1 MKTGSI
7 GAVLAASALALAGC
21 GANVPQ
27 DAPLVQV
34 TMKPG
39 AGAPQAR
46 RFVDTPVV
54 ARKGGDDVAAA
65 CTLTSP
71 FYRASFTAPAR
82 LALPDY
88 GPATPEISV
97 ACRTDTES
105 GATTAKPSSEEQQ
118 AASVAGGA
126 FFGVIGAVAAYQMAA
141 GNDGPHFYP
150 SVVVRLK

>member
-7 GAVLAASALALAGC
+7 SAVLAASVLVLAGC
-21 GANVPQ
+21 GAKVPE
-27 DAPLVQV
+27 DSPVVQM
-34 TMKPG
+34 TTKP
-39 AGAPQAR
+39 GAPQAR
-46 RFVDTPVV
+46 RLVETPVV
-54 ARKGGDDVAAA
+54 ARGSGGDVVAA

-71 FYRASFTAPAR
+71 YSSAAFTAPAR

-88 GPATPEISV
+88 GSATPEISV
-97 ACRTDTES
+97 ACKTDAES
-105 GATTAKPSSEEQQ
+105 GSTKVKPTSEDQQ